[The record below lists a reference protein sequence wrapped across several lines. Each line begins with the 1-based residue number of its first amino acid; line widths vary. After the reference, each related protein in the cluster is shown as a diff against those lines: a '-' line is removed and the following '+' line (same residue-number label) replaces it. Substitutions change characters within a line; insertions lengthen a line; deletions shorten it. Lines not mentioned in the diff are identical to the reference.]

1 VDAKLLVQ
9 VSEDDADA
17 VRLDA
22 LAGYLRSELIQL
34 DVDEISAVA
43 AAEPPPGAR
52 TSAAEVAGG
61 LLVSLGKSAASLP
74 AVVSAVVDWLRR
86 GLGPDRRV
94 RLELEGD
101 VLEISRASTGDQ
113 QRLIDLFVR
122 RHSAGADS

>member
-1 VDAKLLVQ
+1 MDAKLLVQ

-17 VRLDA
+17 MRLDA

-34 DVDEISAVA
+34 DVDEVSAVA
-43 AAEPPPGAR
+43 AAEPPLGAR
-52 TSAAEVAGG
+52 ASAAEVAGG
-61 LLVSLGKSAASLP
+61 LLVSLGQSAASLQ

-122 RHSAGADS
+122 RHSAGAGS